1 MNKVYIILQRTFS
14 CNTQVRSVWST
25 KPLAQ
30 TEKKR
35 LNDEAD
41 SKYGYYIYI
50 EEREIDYNMEEKE

>member
-1 MNKVYIILQRTFS
+1 LQHTFS

-35 LNDEAD
+35 LNDEVD
-41 SKYGYYIYI
+41 SEYGGYYI
-50 EEREIDYNMEEKE
+50 EEREIDYNMEEKI